1 MASNSKTR
9 RGGSGLPAL
18 LRSCPRLTKVAL
30 AGLGVCLSS
39 VPVLAADEPS
49 GARSIID
56 ELLAFLYSSGHLVGQ
71 GILRLVHLI
80 LPSLPTAT
88 LDQLV
93 DPVGLLAIL
102 TIFLVVVS
110 IAKRLAW
117 IAVIA
122 GWVLIVIRLVMVIV
136 EHSV

>member
-1 MASNSKTR
+1 MASSSDNT
-9 RGGSGLPAL
+9 RGGFGLPAF
-18 LRSCPRLTKVAL
+18 LRSPGRWAVGATTGIVAL
-30 AGLGVCLSS
+30 LVS
-39 VPVLAADEPS
+39 VPAAAADGPS
-49 GARSIID
+49 SARSLID

-71 GILRLVHLI
+71 GIMRLVHAI
-80 LPSLPTAT
+80 LPSIPAAK

-102 TIFLVVVS
+102 TVFLVVVTV
-110 IAKRLAW
+110 AKKLAW
-117 IAVIA
+117 IVVIA